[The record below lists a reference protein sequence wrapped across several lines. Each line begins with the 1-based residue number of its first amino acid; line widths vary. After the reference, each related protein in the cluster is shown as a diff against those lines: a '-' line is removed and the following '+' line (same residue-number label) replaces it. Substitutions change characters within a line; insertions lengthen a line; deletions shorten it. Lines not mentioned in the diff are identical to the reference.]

1 MNLAMGSAS
10 FRALGT
16 TATVLVDRPEALGP
30 ARGLLEAELA
40 ALDAACSRF
49 RPDSELAEV
58 NRAAGRWV
66 EASPLLVLAVQT
78 ALVAAGLS
86 GGTVD
91 PTVGAALRRL
101 GYDRDFAEVAPS
113 GPELAGRATPAPGWQ
128 QVEVDRAGGRIRV
141 PPGVELDLGATAKAL
156 AADRTARQAAQVT
169 GAGVLISLG
178 GDMSMAG
185 TVPAEGWAIR
195 VTDDHAGPA
204 GSPGQTVRLT
214 GGGLATSSTVVRA
227 WRRGQATVHHI
238 VDPAT
243 GRSARSPWRTV
254 SVAAVTCVDANTAAT
269 AAVVKGEAAA
279 AWLAGLA
286 LPARL
291 VGQDGSVL
299 TVAGW
304 PEGGDG

>member
-1 MNLAMGSAS
+1 MGSAS
-10 FRALGT
+10 FPALGT

-66 EASPLLVLAVQT
+66 EASPLLVLAVRT

-86 GGTVD
+86 DGAVD
-91 PTVGAALRRL
+91 PTVGAALRNL
-101 GYDRDFAEVAPS
+101 GYDRDFAEVAPA
-113 GPELAGRATPAPGWQ
+113 GPELAGPVTPAPGWQ
-128 QVEVDRAGGRIRV
+128 QVEVDRAGGRIRLS
-141 PPGVELDLGATAKAL
+141 PGVELDLGATAKAL
-156 AADRTARQAAQVT
+156 AADRVARQAAQVT

-185 TVPAEGWAIR
+185 AAPAGGWAVR

-204 GSPGQTVRLT
+204 AACGQTVRLT

-254 SVAAVTCVDANTAAT
+254 SVAAATCVDANTAAT
-269 AAVVKGEAAA
+269 AAVVKGEGAAS
-279 AWLAGLA
+279 WLAGLG

-304 PEGGDG
+304 PEARDG

>member
-1 MNLAMGSAS
+1 MGSAS
-10 FRALGT
+10 FPALGT

-30 ARGLLEAELA
+30 ARGLLEVELA

-58 NRAAGRWV
+58 NRAGGQWV
-66 EASPLLVLAVQT
+66 EVSPLLVLAVDT

-86 GGTVD
+86 AGAVD

-101 GYDRDFAEVAPS
+101 GYDRDFAEMTPA
-113 GPELAGRATPAPGWQ
+113 GPEPAGPATPAPGWQ

-141 PPGVELDLGATAKAL
+141 PPGVELDLGATGKAL
-156 AADRTARQAAQVT
+156 AADRVARQAAQVT

-178 GDMSMAG
+178 GDLSMAG
-185 TVPAEGWAIR
+185 TAPADGWAIR
-195 VTDDHAGPA
+195 VTDDQGGPA
-204 GSPGQTVRLT
+204 GAPGQTVRLA

-254 SVAAVTCVDANTAAT
+254 SVAAATCVDANTAAT
-269 AAVVKGEAAA
+269 AAVVKGEAAP

-291 VGQDGSVL
+291 VAQDGSVL
-299 TVAGW
+299 IVAGW